1 MKRASKR
8 NRVLVLVAAAC
19 LALSGVVSAGSSATA
34 AVTPTASTAAAVDPD
49 DGWFTSWTQSQQRV
63 AGKIFSNQSMRMIT
77 HLSQGGDA
85 VRIRLQNQYG
95 TAPVTIT
102 QTSLAL
108 SAGGPAIVAASNR
121 ALTFNG
127 SESVTIPVG
136 GQVWS
141 DPTDLETTAQ
151 QDVAVTFYLAGSPV
165 ASLHDLAGRNNYGA
179 AANSGNKNSEAS
191 GASFSEALPWTY
203 FVSAVDVYNTDLAGT
218 IVAYGSSVVDGTG
231 SDNCGPGCSAFGQNK
246 RWTDVLARRVAAELP
261 ASQQVAVVNEGI
273 GATLSSPACGNN
285 GGLDGVSR
293 LERDVLALH
302 GVTGVIFYYGTN
314 DVGSSC
320 SATDILASYRTIFQR
335 LRDAGIKIFVTPVTP
350 RPSYNASMNTHR
362 ATINAFVREGG
373 DCSGTCDGV
382 LDFDAVLKDPANAN
396 SINPLY
402 DNGDGA
408 HANVAGQQAIA
419 DSISLPMLATAGAP
433 SIKPG
438 ELAPPT
444 AGSAYSSTI
453 KASGF
458 PAPSFTVSAG
468 ALPNGLSL
476 DAETG
481 KIAGTPTVGGV
492 FTVTIRASNGVGSD
506 ATETYTM
513 TVSESPAITSD
524 DPAPATVGERYSFT
538 VAATG
543 YPAPTFA
550 VSSRTLPA
558 GLSLDPTTGEIT
570 GTPTAAGSS
579 TFAITASN
587 GVSPAAMT
595 AYSMTV
601 REASSTTEI
610 SEIKTPVAYG
620 RTMSVKVTV
629 GSADT
634 TPTGT
639 VKLTSGSKVLAIGTL
654 PTPADAA
661 AAATV
666 TLKVKSGALAPGSH
680 TLKAT
685 YAGSVAIS
693 GSSATR
699 SVRVTKAKAA
709 VTVKVSKRVTTNR
722 RAKASV
728 TVRATGVTRFSGKV
742 VVYDGRHRIG
752 AARVDSRGRAVVR
765 LDRMKAGKHRIK
777 VVFQG
782 SAYVAKATSKSV
794 TVRVRRP

>member
-1 MKRASKR
+1 MKRGKKR
-8 NRVLVLVAAAC
+8 NRILAVVAVAS
-19 LALSGVVSAGSSATA
+19 LALSGGVVSAAATVPGVQTA
-34 AVTPTASTAAAVDPD
+34 AVGAAADPD

-63 AGKIFSNQSMRMIT
+63 AGKVFSNQSMRMIT

-95 TAPVTIT
+95 TAPVTIN

-141 DPTDLETTAQ
+141 DPTSIETTAQ

-246 RWTDVLARRVAAELP
+246 RWTDDLARRVVAELP

-273 GATLSSPACGNN
+273 GATLSSPACGGG

-314 DVGSSC
+314 DVGNNC
-320 SATDILASYRTIFQR
+320 SATDILASYHTVFQK
-335 LRDAGIKIFVTPVTP
+335 LRDANVKVFVTPVTP
-350 RPSYNASMNTHR
+350 RPTYNAAMNTQR
-362 ATINAFVREGG
+362 ATINEFVRKGG

-419 DSISLPMLATAGAP
+419 DSISLQMLATAGAP
-433 SIKPG
+433 GIKPG
-438 ELAPPT
+438 ELAPAK
-444 AGSAYSSTI
+444 AGSAYSSTV

-458 PAPSFTVSAG
+458 PAPSFAVSTG
-468 ALPNGLSL
+468 ALPDGLSL
-476 DAETG
+476 DAATG
-481 KIAGTPTVGGV
+481 EIAGTPTAGGV
-492 FTVTIRASNGVGSD
+492 STFTIAASNGVGSD
-506 ATETYTM
+506 ATATYTM
-513 TVSESPAITSD
+513 TVSESPTITSD
-524 DPAPATVGERYSFT
+524 DPAPAIVGASYSFT
-538 VAATG
+538 IAATG

-550 VSSRTLPA
+550 VSSRALPA
-558 GLSLDPTTGEIT
+558 GLSLDSTTGEIT
-570 GTPTAAGSS
+570 GTPTTAGPA

-587 GVSPAAMT
+587 GVDPAAMT
-595 AYSMTV
+595 AYSLLV
-601 REASSTTEI
+601 RESSSSLSAKASPIT
-610 SEIKTPVAYG
+610 YG
-620 RTMSVKVTV
+620 RAGVVDVVGPDGSFGLIQVKAGDEVVGLGVMIDGAGQVTI
-629 GSADT
+629 GKTALL
-634 TPTGT
+634 PGT
-639 VKLTSGSKVLAIGTL
+639 
-654 PTPADAA
+654 
-661 AAATV
+661 
-666 TLKVKSGALAPGSH
+666 H
-680 TLKAT
+680 TLTVSYGGDNRFDPAET
-685 YAGSVAIS
+685 TVD
-693 GSSATR
+693 
-699 SVRVTKAKAA
+699 
-709 VTVKVSKRVTTNR
+709 VKVSKATTRASLTAEDRSIRSGQRLRATVRITASGVVPTGRVTFRYRGKDVRKNVR
-722 RAKASV
+722 LVNGKASV
-728 TVRATGVTRFSGKV
+728 SFRPSVK
-742 VVYDGRHRIG
+742 GRHTLSVTYVPD
-752 AARVDSRGRAVVR
+752 A
-765 LDRMKAGKHRIK
+765 
-777 VVFQG
+777 
-782 SAYVAKATSKSV
+782 AYVGSRDSIAI
-794 TVRVRRP
+794 RVR